1 MIRSEVIMTPQV
13 CYEAAF
19 LRERKARIAAEKEL
33 DEKSKEVC
41 SGLNTIEYQ
50 FNAIERRKKELELLV
65 TVAQVAELQ
74 LSIDAAVDIYI
85 SSVAEFLGAMI
96 ARTAVGLQNNEGYRP
111 RLVLNKISDKLCQE
125 ILFYVD
131 TPKHLYYAQRCIEQG
146 VCCHYYTSIS
156 DINCEEYLASEGSVL
171 GQSELQIVFL
181 PVRCNGKTVAVC
193 EVMVAE
199 GAVTDEVVSQLM
211 TVASQ
216 ISLML
221 ERQDAQKQLEKNYHQ
236 LKSAHDN
243 LKSTQSQ
250 LVHSEKM
257 ACLGQLAAGVA
268 HEINNPVGFVLS
280 NVETLTEYV
289 DVLVNL
295 LGSYESFSGV
305 DREKLAR
312 LKEEQDVD
320 FILDDIDQVMVDS
333 KSGLIRVKDI
343 VNNLKSFARADDG
356 EKKSVDVNECLAST
370 LKVVWNELK
379 YHVEVKFELQEEIP
393 NVCAMAGELSQVFMN
408 LLVNAG
414 HAIEGN
420 GVVNIKTYSQE
431 DQVFIKISDD
441 GCGIPPEIQS
451 KIFDPF
457 FTTKPVDRG
466 TGLGLSISYGIIQ
479 SYGGSIG
486 VESSSSK
493 GTSFLI
499 SLPCVPDPI

>member
-1 MIRSEVIMTPQV
+1 MSPQV
-13 CYEAAF
+13 CYESAF
-19 LRERKARIAAEKEL
+19 LKERKARIAAEKEL
-33 DEKSKEVC
+33 DEKTKEVC

-50 FNAIERRKKELELLV
+50 FNSIERRKKELELLV

-85 SSVAEFLGAMI
+85 SSVAEFLGAV
-96 ARTAVGLQNNEGYRP
+96 VGRADVGFKSEGAYQP
-111 RLVLNKISDKLCQE
+111 HLIVNQVADNVCQE
-125 ILFYVD
+125 VLSHID
-131 TPKHLYYAQRCIEQG
+131 TPLHQEFAKKCIDEG
-146 VCCHYYTSIS
+146 VCYRYNVSIPVVS
-156 DINCEEYLASEGSVL
+156 QMKGL
-171 GQSELQIVFL
+171 GNGELQVVFL
-181 PVRCNGKTVAVC
+181 PVRCNGATVAVC
-193 EVMVAE
+193 EVLVS
-199 GAVTDEVVSQLM
+199 GSPVTDEVVSQLV

-221 ERQDAQKQLEKNYHQ
+221 ERQDAQKRLEKNYQQ

-280 NVETLTEYV
+280 NVETLTEYIE
-289 DVLVNL
+289 VLVGL
-295 LGSYESFSGV
+295 LGSYESIAGGDS
-305 DREKLAR
+305 DKISQ
-312 LKEEQDVD
+312 LKKDQDVD
-320 FILDDIDQVMVDS
+320 YILEDIDQVMVDS

-356 EKKSVDVNECLAST
+356 EKKSVNVNECLTST

-379 YHVEVKFELQEEIP
+379 YHVKVKTDFQEDVP

-414 HAIEGN
+414 HAIKDQGE
-420 GVVNIKTYSQE
+420 VEIKTFSR
-431 DQVFIKISDD
+431 DQHVFVEIKDN
-441 GCGIPPEIQS
+441 GCGIPLDIQS

-479 SYGGSIG
+479 GCGGSIAID
-486 VESSSSK
+486 SSP
-493 GTSFLI
+493 GNGASFLI
-499 SLPCVPDPI
+499 ALPCVTDVEEPMVAALG

>member
-1 MIRSEVIMTPQV
+1 MSAQI

-50 FNAIERRKKELELLV
+50 FKAIERRKKELELLV

-74 LSIDAAVDIYI
+74 LSIEAAVEIYI

-96 ARTAVGLQNNEGYRP
+96 GRSAVNLKNTDAYQP
-111 RLVLNKISDKLCQE
+111 RLVLNKTNDETCQKVLASIE
-125 ILFYVD
+125 GEM
-131 TPKHLYYAQRCIEQG
+131 HREYAKKCVEEG
-146 VCCHYYTSIS
+146 VCYRYLVDVSAMTEVA
-156 DINCEEYLASEGSVL
+156 EE
-171 GQSELQIVFL
+171 ELQVIFL
-181 PVRCNGKTVAVC
+181 PVRCNGETLAVC
-193 EVMVAE
+193 EVMVA
-199 GAVTDEVVSQLM
+199 GSSVTDEVVSQLM

-216 ISLML
+216 VSLML
-221 ERQDAQKQLEKNYHQ
+221 ERQDAQKRLEKNYHQ

-280 NVETLTEYV
+280 NVETLAEYV
-289 DVLVNL
+289 EVLVNL
-295 LGSYESFSGV
+295 LDSYQAMPGV
-305 DREKLAR
+305 EEEKIAQ
-312 LKEEQDVD
+312 LKKDQDVD
-320 FILDDIDQVMVDS
+320 YILEDIDQVMVDS
-333 KSGLIRVKDI
+333 KTGLVRVKDI

-356 EKKSVDVNECLAST
+356 EKKSVDVNECLTST

-379 YHVEVKFELQEEIP
+379 YHVEVKTDLQENIP

-414 HAIEGN
+414 HAITEN
-420 GVVNIKTYSQE
+420 GVVSIRSYSE
-431 DQVFIKISDD
+431 GGQVFVEIKDN
-441 GCGIPPEIQS
+441 GCGIPEEIQNR
-451 KIFDPF
+451 IFDPF
-457 FTTKPVDRG
+457 FTTKPIDRG

-479 SYGGSIG
+479 GFGGSIDL
-486 VESSSSK
+486 ESRC
-493 GTSFLI
+493 GEGASFLI
-499 SLPCVPDPI
+499 ALPCVSEETE

>member
-1 MIRSEVIMTPQV
+1 MSAQI
-13 CYEAAF
+13 CYETAF

-50 FNAIERRKKELELLV
+50 FNAIERRKMELELLV

-74 LSIDAAVDIYI
+74 LPIDAAVDIYV

-96 ARTAVGLQNNEGYRP
+96 ARTAVGLQHNAGYQP
-111 RLVLNKISDKLCQE
+111 RLALNKVTDKLCQE
-125 ILFYVD
+125 ILFFVD
-131 TPKHLYYAQRCIEQG
+131 SPDHLRHAQRCIEEG
-146 VCCHYYTSIS
+146 VCCHYYAPIS
-156 DINCEEYLASEGSVL
+156 EISREEHLSSELLAME
-171 GQSELQIVFL
+171 QSELQIVFL
-181 PVRCNGKTVAVC
+181 PVRCNGETVAVC
-193 EVMVAE
+193 EVMVGG
-199 GAVTDEVVSQLM
+199 GAVTDEVISQLM

-295 LGSYESFSGV
+295 LGTYESVSGA
-305 DREKLAR
+305 DGEKLAQ
-312 LKEEQDVD
+312 LKQDQDVE
-320 FILDDIDQVMVDS
+320 FILEDIDQVMVDS
-333 KSGLIRVKDI
+333 KSGLLRVKDI

-393 NVCAMAGELSQVFMN
+393 DVCAMEGELSQVFMN

-420 GVVNIKTYSQE
+420 GVVNIKTYSKE
-431 DQVFIKISDD
+431 GQVFIRISDD
-441 GCGIPPEIQS
+441 GCGISPEIQS

-479 SYGGSIG
+479 GYGGSIG
-486 VESSSSK
+486 VESSSSN

-499 SLPCVPDPI
+499 SLPCVSDSI